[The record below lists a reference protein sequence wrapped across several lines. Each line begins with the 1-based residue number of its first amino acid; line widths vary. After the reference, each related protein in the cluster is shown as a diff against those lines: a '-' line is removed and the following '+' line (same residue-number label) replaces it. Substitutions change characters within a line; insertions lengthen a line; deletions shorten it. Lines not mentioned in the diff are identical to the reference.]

1 MRLTIVV
8 AFAVLAAGC
17 SREPNTRSV
26 DGGSSSTPRMVKV
39 GWDPP
44 EVPASRYQ
52 VFVDDRRVQEI
63 STPVVDAAC
72 KCLVVSVPVPP
83 GQHVVKVVAYSS
95 EGQASVPATLTV
107 P

>member
-17 SREPNTRSV
+17 SREPNTQSV
-26 DGGSSSTPRMVKV
+26 ESGSSSTPRMVKV

-52 VFVDDRRVQEI
+52 VFVDDRWVQET
-63 STPVVDAAC
+63 SAPAVDAAC

-83 GQHVVKVVAYSS
+83 GEHVVKVVAYSS

-107 P
+107 Q

>member
-17 SREPNTRSV
+17 SREPNTQSV

-44 EVPASRYQ
+44 EVPARRYQ
-52 VFVDDRRVQEI
+52 VFVDDRWVQEL
-63 STPVVDAAC
+63 SMPEVDDAC
-72 KCLVVSVPVPP
+72 KCLAVSVPVPP
-83 GQHVVKVVAYSS
+83 GQHVVKVVAYGP
-95 EGQASVPATLTV
+95 EGQSSVPATLTV
-107 P
+107 Q